1 MKDKPKE
8 ILMILQPRAI
18 PEAIDSLNKLDI
30 EKVWFRGYTEMELET
45 VLNDFIKNTDYDY
58 YWIISDDVVVD
69 NKPLEVLR
77 SKLYEGEVVTG
88 YCKLHQASEL
98 VNICENMWEYG
109 LPIEKVYQLHAQIL
123 TQGIASFIEEKY
135 YEEHREYYDGQN
147 ENKDFL
153 HWKHRV
159 QYLNLNENTLLSFGE
174 VQNKGDNY
182 FETLFTG
189 WAFTG
194 MARDVWLNYPFQTS
208 WIGNGTD
215 AQFVMRYLESS
226 PENKIYTH
234 KDSYFIHL
242 KEKETKNNPYLKRN
256 WLVGEEEPVVHFG
269 DGKLLRD
276 EIETE
281 HIYPKKD

>member
-1 MKDKPKE
+1 M
-8 ILMILQPRAI
+8 
-18 PEAIDSLNKLDI
+18 
-30 EKVWFRGYTEMELET
+30 
-45 VLNDFIKNTDYDY
+45 
-58 YWIISDDVVVD
+58 
-69 NKPLEVLR
+69 
-77 SKLYEGEVVTG
+77 
-88 YCKLHQASEL
+88 
-98 VNICENMWEYG
+98 
-109 LPIEKVYQLHAQIL
+109 
-123 TQGIASFIEEKY
+123 
-135 YEEHREYYDGQN
+135 
-147 ENKDFL
+147 
-153 HWKHRV
+153 
-159 QYLNLNENTLLSFGE
+159 SFGE

>member
-123 TQGIASFIEEKY
+123 TQGIHHLLRRNIMK
-135 YEEHREYYDGQN
+135 N
-147 ENKDFL
+147 TENIMMGRMKI
-153 HWKHRV
+153 KI
-159 QYLNLNENTLLSFGE
+159 S
-174 VQNKGDNY
+174 
-182 FETLFTG
+182 
-189 WAFTG
+189 
-194 MARDVWLNYPFQTS
+194 S
-208 WIGNGTD
+208 IGNIEFNTSIL
-215 AQFVMRYLESS
+215 M
-226 PENKIYTH
+226 KIR
-234 KDSYFIHL
+234 S
-242 KEKETKNNPYLKRN
+242 
-256 WLVGEEEPVVHFG
+256 
-269 DGKLLRD
+269 
-276 EIETE
+276 
-281 HIYPKKD
+281 

>member
-1 MKDKPKE
+1 M
-8 ILMILQPRAI
+8 
-18 PEAIDSLNKLDI
+18 
-30 EKVWFRGYTEMELET
+30 
-45 VLNDFIKNTDYDY
+45 
-58 YWIISDDVVVD
+58 
-69 NKPLEVLR
+69 
-77 SKLYEGEVVTG
+77 
-88 YCKLHQASEL
+88 
-98 VNICENMWEYG
+98 
-109 LPIEKVYQLHAQIL
+109 

-256 WLVGEEEPVVHFG
+256 WLVGEE
-269 DGKLLRD
+269 
-276 EIETE
+276 
-281 HIYPKKD
+281 